1 MRTLTPLTRREF
13 LTVTAASGAGLL
25 MGIHLP
31 GARRFDFASAGTGAP
46 FTPNAWLNIDPSGT
60 VTVTVAK
67 SEMGQGV
74 LTSLPMIVAEE
85 LDADW
90 SSVKYEQATADEKYG
105 SMGTGGSR
113 SVRGSWTT
121 LREAGA
127 AARMMLLGA
136 AARQWNVD
144 PSSCTTEAG
153 VVHHRATGRSVSYG
167 DIAGRAALAGL
178 PGTIALKDPKS
189 FRIIGRRTLRLDTP
203 VKVDG
208 SGKFGIDVRVP
219 GMQYA
224 TVVHP
229 PVYGATVKSFDA
241 RKAKALPGV
250 KDVIP
255 IDPGLAV
262 IADSTWSALRGRET
276 LTIEWNEGD
285 QASATSATI
294 AASLQE
300 ASLRPGAVAE
310 KSGDPAAALGSAVV
324 KIEAAFDAPFL
335 AHATM
340 EPMNCT
346 ASVGKDSCE
355 IWAPT
360 QVPQGAQQEAAT
372 LLGIPLRNVTVHTTL
387 LGGGFGRRL
396 QTDYVRDAVLC
407 SKAAGTPVKMIWPR
421 EEDMQHDFYRPV
433 SRHILS
439 GGLDASGKPLVLT
452 HRVVAPSIGDQRR
465 PGSLKDGLD
474 RGAVEGAVKPVYDIP
489 NFLVEYVLAR
499 TPVPIGAWRSV
510 FPSQNVFALECF
522 IDEMA
527 AAAGKDPC
535 EFRLSLTARSPR
547 AHGVLALA
555 REKSGWEKPL
565 PPGVFRGIA
574 CGPPAFFGSY
584 VAHVAEISLNADRS
598 VRVRRVVCA
607 VDCGTAVNPESIEA
621 QMEGAIV
628 YGLSAALKGEIT
640 IDRGRVVQGNF
651 DDYPLLTIDEM
662 PHVEIHIVQSTEPP
676 DGIGEPGL
684 PPIAPAV
691 ANAVFAAT
699 GKRVRSLPIR
709 IPA

>member
-1 MRTLTPLTRREF
+1 MRGTASLTRREF
-13 LTVTAASGAGLL
+13 LTVTATSGTGLL
-25 MGIHLP
+25 IGMYLP
-31 GARRFDFASAGTGAP
+31 TLRRFEFGDGELPPTFS
-46 FTPNAWLNIDPSGT
+46 PNAWLQIEPSGI

-85 LDADW
+85 LDVDW
-90 SSVKYEQATADEKYG
+90 SSVRYAQATADEKYG

-113 SVRGSWTT
+113 SVRGAWQT

-127 AARMMLLGA
+127 SARVMLIGA
-136 AARQWNVD
+136 AARQWGVD
-144 PSSCTTEAG
+144 PASCTTETG
-153 VVHHRATGRSVSYG
+153 VVYHRSSGRSITYG
-167 DIAGRAALAGL
+167 KIAGNAVGMTL
-178 PGTIALKDPKS
+178 PEKVPLKDPRK
-189 FRIIGRRTLRLDTP
+189 FRIIGRRTPRLDTP
-203 VKVDG
+203 EKVDG
-208 SGKFGIDVRVP
+208 SGKFGIDVRPP
-219 GMQYA
+219 GMLYA
-224 TVVHP
+224 TVIHSP
-229 PVYGATVKSFDA
+229 KFGGRAKSFDA
-241 RKAKALPGV
+241 SKAKAIPGV
-250 KDVIP
+250 KDVVR
-255 IDPGLAV
+255 IDTGIAV
-262 IADSTWSALRGRET
+262 IAESTWGAFQGRDALEVV
-276 LTIEWNEGD
+276 WDEGEN
-285 QASATSATI
+285 AGATSASI
-294 AASLQE
+294 AASLHE
-300 ASLRPGAVAE
+300 ASGQTGSVAE
-310 KSGDPAAALGSAVV
+310 KSGDPARAIASSKV
-324 KIEAAFDAPFL
+324 KIEAVFEAPFV

-346 ASVGKDSCE
+346 ADVRRDSCE

-360 QVPQGAQQEAAT
+360 QSPQAAQQEAAT
-372 LLGIPLRNVTVHTTL
+372 LLGLGLSRVTVHTTL

-396 QTDYVRDAVLC
+396 QTDYVREAVLC
-407 SKAAGTPVKMIWPR
+407 SRAAGAAVKMVWTR

-433 SRHILS
+433 SLHMLS
-439 GGLDASGKPLVLT
+439 GGLDGAGKPVALT
-452 HRVVAPSIGDQRR
+452 HKVVAPSIGDQRR

-474 RGAVEGAVKPVYDIP
+474 RGAVEGAVKSIYDIP

-522 IDEMA
+522 IDELA
-527 AAAGKDPC
+527 VAAGKDPC
-535 EFRLSLTARSPR
+535 EFRLFLTANNPR
-547 AHGVLALA
+547 AHGVLTLA
-555 REKSGWEKPL
+555 AEKAGWGKTL

-574 CGPPAFFGSY
+574 CAPPAFFGSY
-584 VAHVAEISLNADRS
+584 VAQVAEISLTAERN

-607 VDCGTAVNPESIEA
+607 VDCGTAINPESIEA

-640 IDRGRVVQGNF
+640 IDRGRVVQSNF

-662 PHVEIHIVQSTEPP
+662 PAIDVHIVQSTEPP

-699 GKRVRSLPIR
+699 GMRVRSLPIR
-709 IPA
+709 IRS